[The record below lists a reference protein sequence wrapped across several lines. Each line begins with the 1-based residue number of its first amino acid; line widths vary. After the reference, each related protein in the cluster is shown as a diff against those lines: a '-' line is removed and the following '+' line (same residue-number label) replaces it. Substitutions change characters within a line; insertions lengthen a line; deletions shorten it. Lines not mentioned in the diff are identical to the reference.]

1 MGSLYSSPVAAVNRS
16 VSACPADHAPPM
28 AASVSS
34 SSSGSTGQGS
44 LSASIVSVLS
54 ESVLSFRLRFRRDR
68 QSSTRAVPAS
78 IARATA
84 PRGRGSASPWLTA
97 SVDAAAMVGDSCP
110 AMATWV
116 PAMKQLG
123 CRPILRS
130 LRTKIISVTISATKR
145 ARWAVS
151 GEAPNQYFLGLLKR
165 RTANLPGFAML
176 APVFAFQG
184 ASTRLRKT
192 CASTPKTLHTR
203 ANYCLML
210 WQSFRMC
217 ARWPSERRFS

>member
-151 GEAPNQYFLGLLKR
+151 GEAPN
-165 RTANLPGFAML
+165 NLPGFAML

-203 ANYCLML
+203 AKSASQNPRNYCLML